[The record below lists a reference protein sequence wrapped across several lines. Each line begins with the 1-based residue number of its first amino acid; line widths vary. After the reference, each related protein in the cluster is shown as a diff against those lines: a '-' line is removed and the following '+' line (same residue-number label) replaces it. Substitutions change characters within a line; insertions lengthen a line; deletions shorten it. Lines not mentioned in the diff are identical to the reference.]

1 MARMK
6 TLFTYALIVILF
18 YLFSNFAIDVMISN
32 SYRDVSKC
40 VKIEESDNGFVMNI
54 DTAKSNKR
62 QGFFIGT
69 VKNTSDKVIEK
80 QYVKVDSYYKGRL
93 MQTKYLAFENLQPGE
108 ERKFKLVYS
117 VGNIDEFRVSYVDEI
132 PIRRTMIDDA
142 IDTVRGFLN
151 KVMEKVK
158 EWDTMDWNDV
168 GNALTSAKDNIFGR
182 FQPVHVEG
190 EDWQL
195 LTAVLMVLYFI

>member
-1 MARMK
+1 
-6 TLFTYALIVILF
+6 
-18 YLFSNFAIDVMISN
+18 
-32 SYRDVSKC
+32 
-40 VKIEESDNGFVMNI
+40 
-54 DTAKSNKR
+54 
-62 QGFFIGT
+62 
-69 VKNTSDKVIEK
+69 
-80 QYVKVDSYYKGRL
+80 

-142 IDTVRGFLN
+142 IDTVREFLN
-151 KVMEKVK
+151 KVMKKVK
-158 EWDTMDWNDV
+158 EFDTMDLSDV
-168 GNALTSAKDNIFGR
+168 GNALTSAKNNIFER
-182 FQPVHVEG
+182 FEPVHVEG